1 MLEGFEVGEGFF
13 GGGDVGFGN
22 NLHERSSGAIEI
34 DEGGVGEVGGF
45 GDVFFEVDAVEFD
58 GLAGVGDV
66 FLRVL
71 GVIVIVE
78 GDAAAETEGEV
89 HLGDLVVLGHVGVE
103 VVLPVPDDG
112 GRGGAAEE
120 HAGEDGAF
128 DGKFVENGE
137 SAGEAEAGGAGVG
150 VGFVGEGGFATAE
163 HFGPGFDLAVNLE
176 SDGDDVV

>member
-1 MLEGFEVGEGFF
+1 M
-13 GGGDVGFGN
+13 D
-22 NLHERSSGAIEI
+22 AIEFDDLTRI
-34 DEGGVGEVGGF
+34 LDLFLGIFGVVM
-45 GDVFFEVDAVEFD
+45 
-58 GLAGVGDV
+58 
-66 FLRVL
+66 
-71 GVIVIVE
+71 IVE
-78 GDAAAETEGEV
+78 RDPATEAERQI
-89 HLGDLVVLGHVGVE
+89 HLGDLVILGHVGVE

-137 SAGEAEAGGAGVG
+137 SAWEAEAGGAGVG